1 MPELPEV
8 ETVVRG
14 LAPVMESARF
24 TRVEQR
30 RPDLRF
36 PLPERFAE
44 RLRGRRIERLGR
56 RAKYILAH
64 LDGEEVLAI
73 HLGMSGRITIGGM
86 DQLARLTHGAGGDPA
101 HDHVVFH
108 LSNGAVVTFNDAR
121 RFGYMDLVAADELA
135 THKLFRDLGV
145 EPLSNDFHAVFLAEA
160 ASRRLTD
167 RKAFVLDQKVIA
179 GLGNIYVCE
188 ALHRARL
195 DPLRAA
201 STLADRKGRP
211 LPRTEA
217 LVQAIREI
225 LSEAIAAGGSSLRDY
240 RQASGELGYFQ
251 KSHAVYDRE
260 GEGCLRPGCRGII
273 RRHVQS
279 GRSTFYCPNCQ
290 R

>member
-14 LAPVMESARF
+14 LRPVMEGGRF
-24 TRVEQR
+24 SRVEQR

-44 RLRGRRIERLGR
+44 RLKGRRIGHLAR

-64 LDGEEVLAI
+64 LDGDEVLAI
-73 HLGMSGRITIGGM
+73 HLGMSGRITVSAKGLLG
-86 DQLARLTHGAGGDPA
+86 LHTHDAGGDPV

-108 LSNGAVVTFNDAR
+108 LAGGAVVTFNDAR
-121 RFGYMDLVAADELA
+121 RFGYMELIGEDELE
-135 THKLFRDLGV
+135 THRLFRNLGV
-145 EPLSNDFHAVFLAEA
+145 EPLSNALSPARIAELAQGRQTELKAFLADQ
-160 ASRRLTD
+160 RL
-167 RKAFVLDQKVIA
+167 IA
-179 GLGNIYVCE
+179 GLGNIYICE

-195 DPLRAA
+195 SPLRKTHTLSTGGKRAA
-201 STLADRKGRP
+201 
-211 LPRTEA
+211 A
-217 LVQAIREI
+217 LHVAIVGVLE
-225 LSEAIAAGGSSLRDY
+225 EAIAAGGSSLRDY

-260 GEGCLRPGCRGII
+260 GEPCLRSGCRGIVE
-273 RRHVQS
+273 RHVQG
-279 GRSTFYCPNCQ
+279 GRSTFYCRTCQ